1 MNKESEKLLD
11 EKESQFGC
19 GEILDIELFDAPE
32 FNEIIDRVGE
42 DNELVQLD
50 LYMVIMKI
58 LRKMLFM
65 HLIQLRVLKLRLRD
79 FIILK

>member
-19 GEILDIELFDAPE
+19 GEILDIQLFDAPE

-42 DNELVQLD
+42 DNELVQ
-50 LYMVIMKI
+50 
-58 LRKMLFM
+58 F
-65 HLIQLRVLKLRLRD
+65 LKLQQEYMWGDDFTWEEIRSLRN
-79 FIILK
+79 